1 MVKKKKK
8 QKYPHVSGH
17 SYDHLVRDSRDKW
30 WLVNTRNRNTRNTRA
45 SEVRNSKITH
55 FLVDN
60 VFFQEP
66 TGGQHKKKVVLPNI
80 VPGKAEP
87 QAEAVDIV

>member
-60 VFFQEP
+60 VFFFRNPREDSIR
-66 TGGQHKKKVVLPNI
+66 KKLSCLILFLGRRSPKQRRLI
-80 VPGKAEP
+80 
-87 QAEAVDIV
+87 